1 MQNKILVLTTL
12 SATILLAACGNGQK
26 NVSLDTDNA
35 KFSYAVGTKMGEQMA
50 MTKKHVDLDALKA
63 GIDDAFAGKTQ
74 KMDDA
79 AKNAIF
85 AKVMQEMTQEQAADT
100 QQAATKNKAA
110 GEKFL
115 ADNAKKA
122 GVKVTASGLQYQV
135 EKEGSGAH
143 PAGSDMVT
151 VNYRGTLIDGTEFD
165 SSYARHEPATFPMNG
180 VIPGFSEGIKL
191 MTPGSKYK
199 LFIPSSLAYGEAGV
213 PPKVGPNSTLVF
225 EVELVGINQ
234 APAQAPA
241 PAQPAH

>member
-50 MTKKHVDLDALKA
+50 TNKKHIDLDALKA
-63 GIDDAFAGKTQ
+63 GIDDAYAGKTQ

-85 AKVMQEMTQEQAADT
+85 AKVMQEMTKEQTAEAEQT
-100 QQAATKNKAA
+100 ATKNKAA
-110 GEKFL
+110 GASFL

-122 GVKVTASGLQYQV
+122 GVKVTASGLQYIV
-135 EKEGSGAH
+135 EKEGTGAH
-143 PAGSDMVT
+143 PANSDMVT
-151 VNYRGTLIDGTEFD
+151 VNYRGTLVDGTEFD
-165 SSYARHEPATFPMNG
+165 SSYARHEPATFPVSG

-199 LFIPSSLAYGEAGV
+199 LFIPSALAYGEAGAG
-213 PPKVGPNSTLVF
+213 PKVGPDSTLIF
-225 EVELVGINQ
+225 EVELLSVNSAA
-234 APAQAPA
+234 APAATK
-241 PAQPAH
+241 